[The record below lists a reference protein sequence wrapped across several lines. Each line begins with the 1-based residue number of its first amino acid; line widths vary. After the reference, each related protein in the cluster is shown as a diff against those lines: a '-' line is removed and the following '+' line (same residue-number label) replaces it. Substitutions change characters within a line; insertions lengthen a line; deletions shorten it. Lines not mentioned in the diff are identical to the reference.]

1 MFRTPKWTWLSFS
14 PHSAAR
20 AACGFRLHAQ
30 AATGLLVGL
39 FCLSTG
45 CQSLV
50 EKTPGASGDL
60 TLPAMQDILPSDDIL
75 FPKTA
80 AQTSPFRHVDGA
92 MLTPSM
98 ATSESMSMESY
109 AKIQQAEAQ
118 NSIVLQIHGD
128 EVPFRLLPLPDDG
141 RSVFVSELLR
151 ETGVQN
157 RLGMLDVALFRK
169 APGAIE
175 GVRMAVDFSNGK
187 VVPTTDYGL
196 RPGDRIEVR
205 KKQKSAFR
213 AVRQLILKR

>member
-1 MFRTPKWTWLSFS
+1 MFRKPKWTWLSFT
-14 PHSAAR
+14 PLKAVR
-20 AACGFRLHAQ
+20 AAHGSRLAAQ
-30 AATGLLVGL
+30 ASTGLVLGL
-39 FCLSTG
+39 CCLATG
-45 CQSLV
+45 CQSLI
-50 EKTPGASGDL
+50 EKTPGVSGDL
-60 TLPAMQDILPSDDIL
+60 RFPAMQDLLPDDDIL

-80 AQTSPFRHVDGA
+80 SQTSPFRHVDGA

-128 EVPFRLLPLPDDG
+128 DVPFRVLPLPDDG

-151 ETGVQN
+151 ETGIEK
-157 RLGMLDVALFRK
+157 RLGMMNVALFRK

-175 GVRMAVDFSNGK
+175 GARMAVEFADGK
-187 VVPTTDYGL
+187 VVPTTDYSL

-205 KKQKSAFR
+205 KTQKSPFR
-213 AVRQLILKR
+213 AVRALILKR